1 MRPFTSRVISV
12 LSYLEW
18 AIGCL
23 LTVMWIG
30 LMLKPNGWGAVGF
43 WLFSTVF
50 CLASLVLA
58 VIPTLARYLKDRNTS
73 NRRSFLVSVL
83 FCALIALESFAL
95 SLIDIPGA
103 C

>member
-1 MRPFTSRVISV
+1 MRPFTSRVISG

-18 AIGCL
+18 AVGCL
-23 LTVMWIG
+23 LTVMWVG
-30 LMLKPNGWGAVGF
+30 LMLKPNGWGALGF

-50 CLASLVLA
+50 CLASFVLA
-58 VIPTLARYLKDRNTS
+58 VIPTLARYIKERSPS

-83 FCALIALESFAL
+83 FCALVALEAIALN
-95 SLIDIPGA
+95 LIDIPGG